1 MVSIPGERE
10 AMSTLHKLAVLL
22 LPLLVVMLAARLGT
36 AQPESKSEP
45 EPNCPRKCGELNIPY
60 PFGTREGCY
69 LNDSFLITCNDT
81 ENIPYLRR
89 GNLRVMNISFDGE
102 LEVLNQVAYVCY
114 DKSGEI
120 VDGLTYSL
128 QGTSRFPISYT
139 RNKFTVVGCD
149 TYGIITGSA
158 GYQASCT
165 ALCDD
170 TQYLTNG
177 SCSGIGCCQTTIPK
191 RVTDFNLSTGSFDNR
206 YRVWDFSPCDFAF
219 VVKEEVYNFSTAHLS
234 NLSNIRELPVVLNW
248 AIGNQTCE
256 EAKINVNNTY
266 VCGKNTECYNSTNR
280 LGYLCKC
287 IAGYE
292 GNPYLENG
300 CQDIDECKISNSCNR
315 TCHNLPGSYNCSCP
329 EGYEGDGRIN
339 GTGCS
344 LINVPNKKFPF
355 INIALGIS
363 VGLTVILLL
372 IAFILVG
379 VQKRNITKVRANF
392 FRKNGGIMLQNLL
405 SRSENSVQTT
415 KIFREEELKKATY
428 NFNDM
433 LVVGEGGFGT
443 VYKGTLADNKIVAIK
458 KSKLVDPSQI
468 EQFVTEVKIL
478 SQIKHPNVVKLLG
491 CCLETPVPLLVYEF
505 ITNKT
510 LFHHLHDESRVSSIP
525 WELRLRIATETADAL
540 AHMHSTTQIIHR
552 DIKSANILLNDD
564 YTAKVS
570 DFGISKLVPSGKTHL
585 TTLVQGTYGYIDPE
599 HFESGN
605 LTEKSDV
612 YSFGVILVE
621 LLTGQQVL
629 SSERTE
635 KNRSLARYFT
645 SSLEEDCF
653 FHILEDRV
661 KQEGNVEQLK
671 GVAEIAKKCLKMKGG
686 KRPTMEE
693 VKQELEALSELEG
706 HTLVEIQIE
715 EREPLLGEP
724 LAYYD
729 DTASSGLDSMR
740 NLAAFQIN
748 SGGR

>member
-1 MVSIPGERE
+1 M
-10 AMSTLHKLAVLL
+10 ALHRIFVLIELVWAVGSA
-22 LPLLVVMLAARLGT
+22 VAT
-36 AQPESKSEP
+36 AQALPGCEDH
-45 EPNCPRKCGELNIPY
+45 CGNIHIPY

-69 LNDSFLITCNDT
+69 IQEQFHVTCDHNYNPPKLNLTGSY
-81 ENIPYLRR
+81 IPVTGIDLSGQLGTLSHTVSDCYNEDGSRVS
-89 GNLRVMNISFDGE
+89 GNNSWIWFS
-102 LEVLNQVAYVCY
+102 
-114 DKSGEI
+114 K
-120 VDGLTYSL
+120 
-128 QGTSRFPISYT
+128 FPISYT
-139 RNKFTVVGCD
+139 RNKFIGIGCD
-149 TYGIITGSA
+149 TYALVQDYEGEKYGRGCIS
-158 GYQASCT
+158 
-165 ALCDD
+165 LCDSID
-170 TQYLTNG
+170 NVING
-177 SCSGIGCCQTTIPK
+177 SCSGIGCCQRTIPK
-191 RVTDFNLSTGSFDNR
+191 GVTSVDISVGSYDNHTEVWGFN
-206 YRVWDFSPCDFAF
+206 PCSYAF
-219 VVKEEVYNFSTAHLS
+219 IVEEATYNFSSIHLS
-234 NLSNIRELPVVLNW
+234 DFPQRSVPVVLDW
-248 AIGNQTCE
+248 AIGYETCDQ
-256 EAKINVNNTY
+256 AR
-266 VCGKNTECYNSTNR
+266 KNLTTFACKDHSRCYEFDNGP
-280 LGYLCKC
+280 GYRCNC
-287 IAGYE
+287 YEGYE

-300 CQDIDECKISNSCNR
+300 CQDIDECKISNSCNG
-315 TCHNLPGSYNCSCP
+315 TCRNIPGSYYCSCS
-329 EGYEGDGRIN
+329 EGYKGDGRID

-344 LINVPNKKFPF
+344 LINVPNKKFSF

-379 VQKRNITKVRANF
+379 VQKRNITKVREDF

-415 KIFREEELKKATY
+415 KIFREEELKKATN

-510 LFHHLHDESRVSSIP
+510 LFHHLHDEGRVSSIP

-599 HFESGN
+599 YFESGN

-661 KQEGNVEQLK
+661 KREGNAKQLN
-671 GVAEIAKKCLKMKGG
+671 GVAEIAKKCLKMKGR

-715 EREPLLGEP
+715 EREPLLSKP

-729 DTASSGLDSMR
+729 DTASSGLDSIR
-740 NLAAFQIN
+740 NLAAFQVD